1 MDFLNKEQEFHL
13 KDYLELIR
21 KRLGLIILFFITTV
35 TVVTVGSFTMKPV
48 YQATVTLL
56 IDLESPNVLTSTG
69 AIALEAQNYYS
80 YKEYYQSQKEILTSL
95 SIVNKVFDEFDLR
108 HSVDYEKEKDP
119 VRKFLKT
126 IKVESVRDTRLLEL
140 NVENKDPKLAATIA
154 NRIANIYVQ
163 RNLYYISRDEWMNLL
178 KNEYL
183 KLEAKLS
190 EYNKVYKDK
199 HPNMVRLKKEYYDM
213 AQRIEQARKSTFED
227 DFFDK
232 IESTPSYKY
241 ELEGFKANNVS
252 IQDLAEVPIK
262 PIRPKKK
269 LNIALSIM
277 VGLFGGVGLALFFE
291 YLDDTV
297 KSVED
302 VAKLTDWP
310 FLGNIPDIDKS
321 SGRMKEFEKDI
332 LLHKKPKDPVSE
344 AIRSIRT
351 SILFSSTEEH
361 PLKTLIVTSP
371 GPQEG
376 KTTALCNLAIAMA
389 QNNKDVLIVDADMR
403 KPRLHGVFK
412 TSNDVGLSN
421 FLSLQAGFKDIIQAT
436 TIENLFMVS
445 GGLYPP
451 DPSELLS
458 SHKME
463 EFIKLAKE
471 KFDFVLFDSP
481 PIAAVTDAVILSHLT
496 DGLIMIIES
505 GKTSRKAIPQIN
517 QLLKNTKTRIL
528 GIIINKISTKGRHY
542 YYYAKYYGK

>member
-496 DGLIMIIES
+496 DGLIMIIKS